1 VGRRRSSPSVEPRG
15 GARLGSGRDGLA
27 LRGRLR
33 TNLSGHGTAAR
44 VAPRR
49 RARRRDDARGVGD
62 PGASMTLDDPALHA
76 RTDPHRAREALSAFP
91 DQCRAA
97 LTLSATP
104 PLSLPRPTLVVLV
117 GMGGS
122 AAGAELIAG
131 CAAERLDVPIVVHR
145 GYGLPPTANGKT
157 LVVASSYSGDTAEVL
172 SAAEA
177 ALARGVPLVALTAGG
192 RLEAL
197 AAARGLPRVK
207 LPDGLM
213 PRMALGYLFFP
224 SLRILCD
231 AGLAIATD
239 AEIAEAVDVVG
250 ALAAEL
256 GPARPTAQ
264 NEAKRLAL
272 AIGARLP
279 VLYGGP
285 STGGVAYRWKTEV
298 EENAKRFAIAGTLPE
313 MNHNELEAWRAPA
326 AGSMHAVLLRDTDE
340 SPEIA
345 RRFVILRELIAAAAG
360 GASECRARGAGR
372 PARLLGLA
380 YLGAWTSYYL
390 AVGQDT
396 DPWPIPA
403 LDEMKRRLSA
413 P

>member
-1 VGRRRSSPSVEPRG
+1 
-15 GARLGSGRDGLA
+15 
-27 LRGRLR
+27 
-33 TNLSGHGTAAR
+33 
-44 VAPRR
+44 
-49 RARRRDDARGVGD
+49 
-62 PGASMTLDDPALHA
+62 MTLDDPKLFERA
-76 RTDPHRAREALSAFP
+76 DPHRARDVLIEFP
-91 DQCRAA
+91 AQCRAA
-97 LTLSATP
+97 LKLSETP
-104 PLSLPRPTLVVLV
+104 ALSIARPTLVVLA

-131 CAAERLDVPIVVHR
+131 CADARLDVPIIVHR
-145 GYGLPPTANGKT
+145 GYGLPAVAGKRT
-157 LVVASSYSGDTAEVL
+157 LVIASSYSGNTEEVL
-172 SAAEA
+172 SAAET
-177 ALARGVPLVALTAGG
+177 ALERDVPIVMLTAGG

-197 AAARGLPRVK
+197 AAGRRRPQVK

-224 SLRILCD
+224 ALRVLAA
-231 AGLAIATD
+231 AGLAVASD
-239 AEIAEAVDVVG
+239 AEIAEALEVVT

-256 GPARPTAQ
+256 APSREAAQ

-279 VLYGGP
+279 AFYGGP

-298 EENAKRFAIAGTLPE
+298 EENAKRFAIAGALPE

-326 AGSMHAVLLRDTDE
+326 AAGMQAVFLRDVDE
-340 SPEIA
+340 PPAIA
-345 RRFVILRELIAAAAG
+345 KRFGILRALITAASG
-360 GASECRARGAGR
+360 DISECRARGAGR

-390 AVGQDT
+390 AVSRDT

-403 LDEMKRRLSA
+403 LDEMKRRLGA

>member
-1 VGRRRSSPSVEPRG
+1 
-15 GARLGSGRDGLA
+15 
-27 LRGRLR
+27 
-33 TNLSGHGTAAR
+33 
-44 VAPRR
+44 
-49 RARRRDDARGVGD
+49 
-62 PGASMTLDDPALHA
+62 MTLDDPGRFERA
-76 RTDPHRAREALSAFP
+76 DPHRARDVLSEFP
-91 DQCRAA
+91 AQCRAA
-97 LTLSATP
+97 LALSATP
-104 PLSLPRPTLVVLV
+104 ALSSARPALVVLA

-131 CAAERLDVPIVVHR
+131 CAAAKLDVPIIVHR
-145 GYGLPPTANGKT
+145 GYGLPAVADKRT
-157 LVVASSYSGDTAEVL
+157 LVVASSYSGNTEEVL
-172 SAAEA
+172 SAAET
-177 ALARGVPLVALTAGG
+177 ALEREVPIAMLTAGG

-197 AAARGLPRVK
+197 ATGRGRPRVK

-224 SLRILCD
+224 ALRILAD
-231 AGLAIATD
+231 AGLAITSD
-239 AEIAEAVDVVG
+239 AEIAEALEVVT

-256 GPARPTAQ
+256 APARPAAQ

-279 VLYGGP
+279 AFYGGP

-298 EENAKRFAIAGTLPE
+298 EENAKRFAIAGALPE

-326 AGSMHAVLLRDTDE
+326 ATGMHAVFLRDTGE
-340 SPEIA
+340 PSGIA
-345 RRFVILRELIAAAAG
+345 KRFAILRELITAAAG
-360 GASECRARGAGR
+360 DVSECRARGAGR

-390 AVGQDT
+390 AVARDT
-396 DPWPIPA
+396 DPWPIPV
-403 LDEMKRRLSA
+403 LDEMKRRLGA

>member
-1 VGRRRSSPSVEPRG
+1 
-15 GARLGSGRDGLA
+15 
-27 LRGRLR
+27 
-33 TNLSGHGTAAR
+33 
-44 VAPRR
+44 
-49 RARRRDDARGVGD
+49 
-62 PGASMTLDDPALHA
+62 MTLDDPALFERA
-76 RTDPHRAREALSAFP
+76 DPHRAREALAAFP
-91 DQCRAA
+91 AQCRAA
-97 LTLSATP
+97 LALRATP

-145 GYGLPPTANGKT
+145 GYGLPPTANTST

-177 ALARGVPLVALTAGG
+177 ALERAIPMVALTAGG
-192 RLEAL
+192 RLDAL
-197 AAARGLPRVK
+197 AAAKGLPRVK

-231 AGLAIATD
+231 AGLAIASD
-239 AEIAEAVDVVG
+239 REMAEAVDVVT

-256 GPARPTAQ
+256 EPAWPVER

-279 VLYGGP
+279 AFYGGP

-298 EENAKRFAIAGTLPE
+298 EENAKRFAIAGTIPE

-326 AGSMHAVLLRDTDE
+326 GATMHAVLLRDRDE
-340 SPEIA
+340 LPEVA
-345 RRFVILRELIAAAAG
+345 RRFAVTRDLVAAAG
-360 GASECRARGAGR
+360 GGVSECATRGAGLV
-372 PARLLGLA
+372 ARLLGLA

-390 AVGQDT
+390 AVGAGT
-396 DPWPIPA
+396 DPWPIPV
-403 LDEMKRRLSA
+403 LDEVKRRLRA

>member
-1 VGRRRSSPSVEPRG
+1 
-15 GARLGSGRDGLA
+15 
-27 LRGRLR
+27 
-33 TNLSGHGTAAR
+33 
-44 VAPRR
+44 
-49 RARRRDDARGVGD
+49 
-62 PGASMTLDDPALHA
+62 MTLDDPALHE
-76 RTDPHRAREALSAFP
+76 RTDPHRAREALAAFP
-91 DQCRAA
+91 AQCRAA
-97 LTLSATP
+97 LALSATP
-104 PLSLPRPTLVVLV
+104 PMSLPRPTLVVLV

-145 GYGLPPTANGKT
+145 GYGLPPTANGST

-177 ALARGVPLVALTAGG
+177 ALARGVPMVALTAGG

-197 AAARGLPRVK
+197 AAARGLPRVT

-224 SLRILCD
+224 SLRVLGD
-231 AGLAIATD
+231 AGLAVASD
-239 AEIAEAVDVVG
+239 AEIAEAVDVVT

-256 GPARPTAQ
+256 GTARPTAQ

-272 AIGARLP
+272 AIGGHLP
-279 VLYGGP
+279 AFYGGP

-298 EENAKRFAIAGTLPE
+298 EENAKRFAIAGAVPE

-326 AGSMHAVLLRDTDE
+326 GRAMHAVLLRDRDE
-340 SPEIA
+340 LPEVA
-345 RRFVILRELIAAAAG
+345 RRFAVMRDLIAAAG
-360 GASECRARGAGR
+360 GGVSECATRGAGR
-372 PARLLGLA
+372 AARLLGLA

-390 AVGQDT
+390 AVGAGT
-396 DPWPIPA
+396 DPWPVPV
-403 LDEMKRRLSA
+403 LDEMKRRLRA

>member
-1 VGRRRSSPSVEPRG
+1 
-15 GARLGSGRDGLA
+15 
-27 LRGRLR
+27 
-33 TNLSGHGTAAR
+33 
-44 VAPRR
+44 
-49 RARRRDDARGVGD
+49 
-62 PGASMTLDDPALHA
+62 MTLDDPALHE
-76 RTDPHRAREALSAFP
+76 RTDPHRAREALAAFP
-91 DQCRAA
+91 AQCRAA
-97 LTLSATP
+97 LALSAIAP
-104 PLSLPRPTLVVLV
+104 MSRPRPTLVVLV

-145 GYGLPPTANGKT
+145 GYGLPPTANGST

-177 ALARGVPLVALTAGG
+177 ALARGVPMVALTAGG

-224 SLRILCD
+224 SLRVLGD
-231 AGLAIATD
+231 AGLAVASD
-239 AEIAEAVDVVG
+239 AEIAEAVDVVT

-256 GPARPTAQ
+256 GTARPTAQ

-272 AIGARLP
+272 AIGGHLP
-279 VLYGGP
+279 AFYGGP

-298 EENAKRFAIAGTLPE
+298 EENAKRFAIAGAIPE
-313 MNHNELEAWRAPA
+313 MNHNEIEAWRAPA
-326 AGSMHAVLLRDTDE
+326 AAAMHAVFLRDRDE
-340 SPEIA
+340 LPEVA
-345 RRFVILRELIAAAAG
+345 RRFAVMRDLIAAAG
-360 GASECRARGAGR
+360 GGVSECATRGAGR
-372 PARLLGLA
+372 AARLLGLA

-390 AVGQDT
+390 AVGAGT
-396 DPWPIPA
+396 DPWPVPV
-403 LDEMKRRLSA
+403 LDEMKRRLRA

>member
-1 VGRRRSSPSVEPRG
+1 V
-15 GARLGSGRDGLA
+15 
-27 LRGRLR
+27 
-33 TNLSGHGTAAR
+33 
-44 VAPRR
+44 
-49 RARRRDDARGVGD
+49 
-62 PGASMTLDDPALHA
+62 
-76 RTDPHRAREALSAFP
+76 
-91 DQCRAA
+91 
-97 LTLSATP
+97 LSATP
-104 PLSLPRPTLVVLV
+104 ALSLPRPTLVVLA

-145 GYGLPPTANGKT
+145 GYGLPPTANAST

-177 ALARGVPLVALTAGG
+177 ALARGVPMVALTAGG

-224 SLRILCD
+224 ALRILCD

-239 AEIAEAVDVVG
+239 AQIAEAVDVVG

-279 VLYGGP
+279 AFYGGP

-298 EENAKRFAIAGTLPE
+298 EENAKRFAIAGAVPE
-313 MNHNELEAWRAPA
+313 MNHNEIEAWRTPA
-326 AGSMHAVLLRDTDE
+326 GATMHAVFLRDRDE
-340 SPEIA
+340 PPEIA
-345 RRFVILRELIAAAAG
+345 QRFAVMRDMIAAAG
-360 GASECRARGAGR
+360 GGVSECATRGVGRA
-372 PARLLGLA
+372 ARLLGLA
-380 YLGAWTSYYL
+380 YLGAWTSYYA
-390 AVGQDT
+390 AVGAGT
-396 DPWPIPA
+396 DPWPIPV
-403 LDEMKRRLSA
+403 LDEMKRRLRD

>member
-1 VGRRRSSPSVEPRG
+1 
-15 GARLGSGRDGLA
+15 
-27 LRGRLR
+27 
-33 TNLSGHGTAAR
+33 
-44 VAPRR
+44 
-49 RARRRDDARGVGD
+49 
-62 PGASMTLDDPALHA
+62 MTLDDPVLHE
-76 RTDPHRAREALSAFP
+76 RTDPHHAREALAAFP
-91 DQCRAA
+91 AQCRAA
-97 LTLSATP
+97 LVLSATP
-104 PLSLPRPTLVVLV
+104 ALSLPRPTLVVLV

-145 GYGLPPTANGKT
+145 GYGLPPTANAST

-177 ALARGVPLVALTAGG
+177 ALARGVPMVALTAGG

-197 AAARGLPRVK
+197 AAARGLPHVK

-279 VLYGGP
+279 AFYGGP

-298 EENAKRFAIAGTLPE
+298 EENAKRFAIAGAVPE
-313 MNHNELEAWRAPA
+313 MNHNEIEAWRTPA
-326 AGSMHAVLLRDTDE
+326 GATMHAVFLRDRDE
-340 SPEIA
+340 PPEIA
-345 RRFVILRELIAAAAG
+345 QRFAVMRDMIAAAG
-360 GASECRARGAGR
+360 GGVSECATRGVGRA
-372 PARLLGLA
+372 ARLLGLA
-380 YLGAWTSYYL
+380 YLGAWTSYYA
-390 AVGQDT
+390 AVGAGT
-396 DPWPIPA
+396 DPWPIPV
-403 LDEMKRRLSA
+403 LDEMKRRLRD